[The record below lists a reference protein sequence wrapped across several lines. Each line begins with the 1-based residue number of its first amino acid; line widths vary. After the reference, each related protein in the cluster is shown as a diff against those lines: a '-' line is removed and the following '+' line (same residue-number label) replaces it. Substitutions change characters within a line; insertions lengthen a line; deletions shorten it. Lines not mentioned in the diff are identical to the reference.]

1 MEIQNIHNK
10 QNFNGLYFK
19 NVTPKVQKALEE
31 SPAIKKLSQNYD
43 IFIKQYHQKTQ
54 KRYGTLLNY
63 GLTYKVKE
71 IVPNLFHKKSQ
82 FNKKCYSNFV
92 LDPYAF
98 PNKRAIDKVIEEDL
112 IKEAELIN
120 MNFFKDYLK

>member
-1 MEIQNIHNK
+1 MEIQNTHNS

-31 SPAIKKLSQNYD
+31 SPAIQKLSQNYD
-43 IFIKQYHQKTQ
+43 VFIKQYHQKTQ
-54 KRYGTLLNY
+54 KKYGTLLNY

-71 IVPNLFHKKSQ
+71 IVPNLFHKKTK
-82 FNKKCYSNFV
+82 FNKKCFSNFV

-98 PNKRAIDKVIEEDL
+98 PNKKAIDKVIEEDL
-112 IKEAELIN
+112 IKEAELIDI
-120 MNFFKDYLK
+120 NFFKDYLK

>member
-1 MEIQNIHNK
+1 M
-10 QNFNGLYFK
+10 
-19 NVTPKVQKALEE
+19 
-31 SPAIKKLSQNYD
+31 
-43 IFIKQYHQKTQ
+43 
-54 KRYGTLLNY
+54 LNY
-63 GLTYKVKE
+63 GLAYKVKE

-98 PNKRAIDKVIEEDL
+98 PNKKAIDKVIEEDL
-112 IKEAELIN
+112 VKEAELIN